1 LNTIAEGMNLKEQ
14 IKRDRLPRHVAMI
27 MDGNGRWAQ
36 KKGGERLFGHRNAVE
51 SVRQV
56 VEAAGELGVEYL
68 TLYAFSTENWSRPKA
83 EIDGLMALLTSTIA
97 KETSKLNE
105 NNVRLLVIGNMADL
119 PGSVQRH
126 LMQAVNLTS
135 GNTGLQLVLGLSYS
149 GRWEITHAVR
159 QMCRDAASGKIDP
172 ESIDSCLLESYLA
185 TSFMP
190 DPDLL
195 IRTSGE
201 RRISNFLLWQLAY
214 TELYFTPVLWPDY
227 RKEHFYEAIIDYQ
240 RRERRFGKVNENPR
254 AVTLNN

>member
-1 LNTIAEGMNLKEQ
+1 MDLKDQ
-14 IKRDRLPRHVAMI
+14 IQREHLPRHIAMI

-36 KKGGERLFGHRNAVE
+36 KKGGERLFGHRNGVE

-83 EIDGLMALLTSTIA
+83 EIDGLMNLLTSTISR
-97 KETSKLNE
+97 ETKKLIE
-105 NNVRLLVIGNMADL
+105 NNVRLLVIGNISDL
-119 PGSVQRH
+119 PKSVQKH
-126 LMQAVNLTS
+126 LMQAVKSTS

-149 GRWEITHAVR
+149 GRWEITDAVKK
-159 QMCRDAASGKIDP
+159 MCRDAASGKIDP
-172 ESIDSCLLESYLA
+172 DSVDSCLLESYLA

-190 DPDLL
+190 DPELL

-227 RKEHFYEAIIDYQ
+227 RKEHFYEAIIDFQ
-240 RRERRFGKVNENPR
+240 RRERRFGKVSEKPR
-254 AVTLNN
+254 ALSVNN

>member
-1 LNTIAEGMNLKEQ
+1 MNLKEQ
-14 IKRDRLPRHVAMI
+14 IDRNRLPRHIAMI

-36 KKGGERLFGHRNAVE
+36 KKGGERLFGHRNGVE

-56 VEAAGELGVEYL
+56 VEAAGELGVEFL
-68 TLYAFSTENWSRPKA
+68 TLYAFSTENWKRPRT
-83 EIDGLMALLTSTIA
+83 EIDGLMTLLTNTIA
-97 KETSKLNE
+97 NETKKLNE
-105 NNVRLLVIGNMADL
+105 NNVRLLVIGNISDL
-119 PGSVQRH
+119 PNSVQKH
-126 LMQAVNLTS
+126 
-135 GNTGLQLVLGLSYS
+135 
-149 GRWEITHAVR
+149 THAIGGIDSRKHGAHAWCLHSVTVADGR
-159 QMCRDAASGKIDP
+159 SPMRLKRCAAMPHPGRLDP
-172 ESIDSCLLESYLA
+172 DSIDSCLLESYLA

-190 DPDLL
+190 DPELL

>member
-1 LNTIAEGMNLKEQ
+1 MSIKEQ
-14 IKRDRLPRHVAMI
+14 IDRNRLPRHIAMI

-36 KKGGERLFGHRNAVE
+36 KKGGERLFGHRNGVE

-68 TLYAFSTENWSRPKA
+68 TLYAFSTENWKRPRT
-83 EIDGLMALLTSTIA
+83 EIDGLMTLLATTIA
-97 KETSKLNE
+97 KETRKLDE
-105 NNVRLLVIGNMADL
+105 NNVRLLVIGNISDL
-119 PGSVQRH
+119 PNSVQKL
-126 LMQAVNLTS
+126 LMKSVESTA
-135 GNTGLQLVLGLSYS
+135 GNTGLKLVLALSYS
-149 GRWEITHAVR
+149 GRWEITDAVKR
-159 QMCRDAASGKIDP
+159 MCRDAASGKIDP
-172 ESIDSCLLESYLA
+172 DSADACLLESYLN

-190 DPDLL
+190 DPELL

-240 RRERRFGKVNENPR
+240 RRERRFGKVSENPR
-254 AVTLNN
+254 VVTLNN